1 MAKWARDM
9 VVFFVAWMY
18 ALTFEKQA
26 NSHEPCMN
34 PHTMFCVLFNFWSC
48 VTFLFVLVVFVRAFV
63 RSQVCRDWNEP
74 KPKGLARD
82 GKRAAASGRSVQLLP
97 TQWTYYLLA
106 SSTSMQ

>member
-1 MAKWARDM
+1 MAKWARDK

-18 ALTFEKQA
+18 ALTFEKQPRA
-26 NSHEPCMN
+26 MN

-63 RSQVCRDWNEP
+63 RSQVCRDWDEP

-82 GKRAAASGRSVQLLP
+82 GKRAAATASGRSVQLLP
-97 TQWTYYLLA
+97 TQWIYT
-106 SSTSMQ
+106 TC